1 MFELSL
7 NSQQS
12 GFIPTS
18 PYNNLGLSDY
28 QDPVFAVNPA
38 NSSQLPVPFIDTVF
52 QAINASEYILSGLS
66 GNSQRDYIMGTAFG
80 LYNQESANQILTAW
94 ARNNFTNTPHIELV
108 FGQNFNGAYAK
119 DNNTI
124 YLSGEFL
131 GANKDNIEA
140 VTGVLVEE
148 VGHYLDSQINVQDAA
163 GDEGDIFSRLVRGQS
178 ISEGELLGLKNE
190 DDTGIIFINNQPIS
204 IEQQNFYGGWWSDT
218 FNGTNSNDVMYG
230 NDGNDYIYGN
240 GGNDYIYGGGNDDY
254 LWGGNNN
261 DYLWGENGADE
272 LRGDDGNDELRGGG
286 NDDKLWGGNQDDKLW
301 GEDGNDQLVG
311 DSGND
316 EVNGGNGD
324 DKVWGSGGD
333 DKLWGERGND
343 QLTGDDGNDIL
354 NGYGFDNY
362 ERDTLSGGGG
372 SDSFILSDSNNVYY
386 SKNGS
391 SDYAL
396 ITDFNRYEDVIH
408 LKQISLDA
416 SNSTQAWGYRLVT
429 VGSNTEIRLN
439 SGDTIAVL
447 QGVSGLS
454 LTGQGFVFEGAYELK
469 RSLITNLYQDVLGRS
484 PDAGGLQ
491 GWIDALGRNFTLPQ
505 IRNAFGHSE
514 EAKGKVS
521 GIYRAVLG
529 REPDVGGLQGY
540 LDALGRDWSLA
551 QARFS
556 IGHSEEAKGKISG
569 IYRAVLGREPDVGG
583 LQGYLDALGRD
594 WSLAQARFSIGHS
607 EEAKGKISGI
617 YRAVLGREPDAGGL
631 QSYLDA
637 LGRDWSLAQAR
648 FSIGHSEE
656 AKGKVSGIYRDVLG
670 REPDVGGLQ
679 GYLDA
684 LGRDWSLAQARFS
697 IGHSEEAKG
706 KVSGIYRDVLG
717 REPDTGGLQG
727 YLDALGRDWSLA
739 QVRSSIINSDV
750 RLITFNNGQGKLTF
764 TANDFV
770 GTVDPNDF
778 YRFTLNQRSN
788 FNLTLDGL
796 SEDAN
801 VELLNSSGGSIT
813 TSNYWGTT
821 PDSITRTLD
830 AGIYYIRVYQGRGAA
845 NTNYK
850 LDVTAD
856 LNWAATDGIL
866 PPKSISLERTDSNG
880 YGSPQK
886 IDPTKPTWVVI
897 HGWNGASNLGETMGL
912 ANALGLDGS
921 QVLTLDWHELAKDPV
936 NVGNAASW
944 IQRVG
949 TWAAKKLNDW
959 GFTSS
964 NINLAGHSLGSY
976 VAYEIAKHT
985 PGGVNR
991 LVALDPAQEIPGGY
1005 ITSQIKFK
1013 DNAKYSIAFYGS
1025 AAGSDPRGVTADAT
1039 FSMGFGD
1046 GINPDKNHGRVTN
1059 LFANIVRLSRTDDRV
1074 RRFFGLENLNS
1085 NSYHPW
1091 VDNKFNDRGK
1101 YYGDAVVLP
1110 DPKDYLYEGRIEA
1123 RFDGGNS
1130 FLKSLKYY
1138 DREHNKDEELFW

>member
-505 IRNAFGHSE
+505 IPNAF
-514 EAKGKVS
+514 
-521 GIYRAVLG
+521 
-529 REPDVGGLQGY
+529 
-540 LDALGRDWSLA
+540 
-551 QARFS
+551 
-556 IGHSEEAKGKISG
+556 
-569 IYRAVLGREPDVGG
+569 
-583 LQGYLDALGRD
+583 
-594 WSLAQARFSIGHS
+594 
-607 EEAKGKISGI
+607 
-617 YRAVLGREPDAGGL
+617 
-631 QSYLDA
+631 
-637 LGRDWSLAQAR
+637 
-648 FSIGHSEE
+648 GHSEE

>member
-505 IRNAFGHSE
+505 IPNAFGHSE

-521 GIYRAVLG
+521 GIYRDVLG

-583 LQGYLDALGRD
+583 LQ
-594 WSLAQARFSIGHS
+594 S
-607 EEAKGKISGI
+607 
-617 YRAVLGREPDAGGL
+617 
-631 QSYLDA
+631 
-637 LGRDWSLAQAR
+637 
-648 FSIGHSEE
+648 
-656 AKGKVSGIYRDVLG
+656 
-670 REPDVGGLQ
+670 
-679 GYLDA
+679 
-684 LGRDWSLAQARFS
+684 
-697 IGHSEEAKG
+697 
-706 KVSGIYRDVLG
+706 
-717 REPDTGGLQG
+717 

>member
-1 MFELSL
+1 MFGTSL
-7 NSQQS
+7 DSQQS
-12 GFIPTS
+12 EFISTP
-18 PYNNLGLSDY
+18 PYNDLGLSDY

-38 NSSQLPVPFIDTVF
+38 NSSQLLPLLPVPSLIIDTVV
-52 QAINASEYILSGLS
+52 QATNITKGSLNGLS
-66 GNSQRDYIMGTAFG
+66 TSSQKDYIMGTSFG
-80 LYNQESANQILTAW
+80 LYNQELANQILTDW
-94 ARNNFTNTPHIELV
+94 KQGDFTGTPHIELV

-119 DNNTI
+119 ENNTI
-124 YLSGEFL
+124 YLSAEFV
-131 GANKDNIEA
+131 GANKDNVGA
-140 VTGVLVEE
+140 VTGALLEE
-148 VGHYLDSQINVQDAA
+148 IGHYLDSQINVQDAA
-163 GDEGDIFSRLVRGQS
+163 GDEGNIFSRLVQGES

-190 DDTGIIFINNQPIS
+190 VDIGIIIINNQPIS
-204 IEQQNFYGGWWSDT
+204 IEEQNFYGGWWSDS
-218 FNGTNSNDVMYG
+218 FNGTNFNDVMYG
-230 NDGNDYIYGN
+230 YDGNDYIYGN
-240 GGNDYIYGGGNDDY
+240 GGNDYIYGGGNDDK

-261 DYLWGENGADE
+261 DFLWGENGADE

-372 SDSFILSDSNNVYY
+372 SDRFILSDSNNVYY

-521 GIYRAVLG
+521 GIYRDVLG
-529 REPDVGGLQGY
+529 REPDVGGLQG
-540 LDALGRDWSLA
+540 
-551 QARFS
+551 
-556 IGHSEEAKGKISG
+556 
-569 IYRAVLGREPDVGG
+569 
-583 LQGYLDALGRD
+583 
-594 WSLAQARFSIGHS
+594 
-607 EEAKGKISGI
+607 
-617 YRAVLGREPDAGGL
+617 
-631 QSYLDA
+631 YLDA

-697 IGHSEEAKG
+697 IGHSDEAKRL
-706 KVSGIYRDVLG
+706 VSGIYRDVLG

-830 AGIYYIRVYQGRGAA
+830 AGTYYIRVYQGRGAA

-856 LNWAATDGIL
+856 LNWADRIFDN
-866 PPKSISLERTDSNG
+866 KSISLERTDSNG

-897 HGWNGASNLGETMGL
+897 HGWKNSSNAGQTMGL

-921 QVLTLDWHELAKDPV
+921 QVLTLDWHELAEDPV
-936 NVGNAASW
+936 NVGNAANW
-944 IQRVG
+944 IQRVAG
-949 TWAAKKLNDW
+949 WAAKKLSDW
-959 GFTSS
+959 GFTSNS
-964 NINLAGHSLGSY
+964 NLNIAGHSLGSY
-976 VAYEIAKHT
+976 VAYEIAKNM
-985 PGGVNR
+985 PGSVKT
-991 LVALDPAQEIPGGY
+991 LVALDPAKELWGGY
-1005 ITSQIKFK
+1005 DTSQISFN
-1013 DNAKYSIAFYGS
+1013 DRRYTKYSVAFYGS
-1025 AAGSDPRGVTADAT
+1025 FSGSDPRAVTADAT
-1039 FSMGFGD
+1039 FSMGFGNND
-1046 GINPDKNHGRVTN
+1046 PRGENHGRVTN

>member
-18 PYNNLGLSDY
+18 PYNDLGLSDY

-38 NSSQLPVPFIDTVF
+38 NSSQLPVPFIDTVV
-52 QAINASEYILSGLS
+52 QAINATKYILSGLS

-94 ARNNFTNTPHIELV
+94 AQNNFTDTPHIELV
-108 FGQNFNGAYAK
+108 FGQNFNGAFAK
-119 DNNTI
+119 DNNTVF
-124 YLSGEFL
+124 LSGEFV
-131 GANKDNIEA
+131 GANSGNVGA
-140 VTGVLVEE
+140 VTGALLEE
-148 VGHYLDSQINVQDAA
+148 VGHYLDSKINVQDAA
-163 GDEGDIFSRLVRGQS
+163 GDEGNIFSRLEQGES

-190 DDTGIIFINNQPIS
+190 VDTGIIFINNQPIS
-204 IEQQNFYGGWWSDT
+204 IEQQNFYGDWRSNT

-230 NDGNDYIYGN
+230 YDGNDYIYGN
-240 GGNDYIYGGGNDDY
+240 GGNDYIYGGGNDDK
-254 LWGGNNN
+254 LWGGNN
-261 DYLWGENGADE
+261 DDKLWGEDGADE

-286 NDDKLWGGNQDDKLW
+286 NDDKLWGGSQDDKLW

-343 QLTGDDGNDIL
+343 QLNGDDGNDIL

-372 SDSFILSDSNNVYY
+372 ADRFILGDANNVYY

-391 SDYAL
+391 SDYAF

-521 GIYRAVLG
+521 GIYR
-529 REPDVGGLQGY
+529 
-540 LDALGRDWSLA
+540 
-551 QARFS
+551 
-556 IGHSEEAKGKISG
+556 
-569 IYRAVLGREPDVGG
+569 
-583 LQGYLDALGRD
+583 
-594 WSLAQARFSIGHS
+594 
-607 EEAKGKISGI
+607 
-617 YRAVLGREPDAGGL
+617 
-631 QSYLDA
+631 
-637 LGRDWSLAQAR
+637 
-648 FSIGHSEE
+648 
-656 AKGKVSGIYRDVLG
+656 DVLG

-684 LGRDWSLAQARFS
+684 LGRDWSLAQ
-697 IGHSEEAKG
+697 
-706 KVSGIYRDVLG
+706 
-717 REPDTGGLQG
+717 
-727 YLDALGRDWSLA
+727 
-739 QVRSSIINSDV
+739 VRSSIIKSDV

>member
-163 GDEGDIFSRLVRGQS
+163 GDEGDIFSRLVQGES

-372 SDSFILSDSNNVYY
+372 SDRFILSDSNNVYY

-521 GIYRAVLG
+521 GIYRDVLG
-529 REPDVGGLQGY
+529 REPDVGGLQG
-540 LDALGRDWSLA
+540 
-551 QARFS
+551 
-556 IGHSEEAKGKISG
+556 
-569 IYRAVLGREPDVGG
+569 
-583 LQGYLDALGRD
+583 
-594 WSLAQARFSIGHS
+594 
-607 EEAKGKISGI
+607 
-617 YRAVLGREPDAGGL
+617 
-631 QSYLDA
+631 YLDA

-717 REPDTGGLQG
+717 REPDVGGLQG

-830 AGIYYIRVYQGRGAA
+830 AGTYYIRVYQGRGAA

-856 LNWAATDGIL
+856 LNWADRIFDN
-866 PPKSISLERTDSNG
+866 KSISLERTDSNG

-897 HGWNGASNLGETMGL
+897 HGWNNSSNAGQTMGL

-921 QVLTLDWHELAKDPV
+921 QVLTLDWHELAKKDI
-936 NVGNAASW
+936 VGDAADW
-944 IQRVG
+944 IQRVAG
-949 TWAAKKLNDW
+949 WAAKKLSDW
-959 GFTSS
+959 GFTSNS
-964 NINLAGHSLGSY
+964 NLNIAGHSLGSY
-976 VAYEIAKHT
+976 VAYEIAKNM
-985 PGGVNR
+985 PGSVKT
-991 LVALDPAQEIPGGY
+991 LVALDPAKELWGGY
-1005 ITSQIKFK
+1005 DTSKISFN
-1013 DNAKYSIAFYGS
+1013 DRRYTKYSVAFYGS
-1025 AAGSDPRGVTADAT
+1025 FSGSDPRAVTADAT
-1039 FSMGFGD
+1039 FSMGFGYND
-1046 GINPDKNHGRVTN
+1046 ISGENHGRVTN

>member
-529 REPDVGGLQGY
+529 REPDVGGLQ
-540 LDALGRDWSLA
+540 S
-551 QARFS
+551 
-556 IGHSEEAKGKISG
+556 
-569 IYRAVLGREPDVGG
+569 
-583 LQGYLDALGRD
+583 YLDALGRD

-631 QSYLDA
+631 QS
-637 LGRDWSLAQAR
+637 
-648 FSIGHSEE
+648 
-656 AKGKVSGIYRDVLG
+656 
-670 REPDVGGLQ
+670 
-679 GYLDA
+679 YLDA